1 MPTPWIAAIRYV
13 GYLAVVGLTSGC
25 GLNDSAVI
33 DCRCA
38 RDTDLSAFPACR
50 DVDLGADHSD
60 AESVF
65 STRVPDCPSGDLL
78 FLREPTTP
86 EAVLFNVRDTFE
98 GFSPVQYVDQ
108 LAEDFL
114 FVPELSGLE
123 FYREIYN
130 PPGDYNPDADSDTLW
145 AWEEERRFATN
156 VLDRQQFLQITISR
170 WYDAGE
176 DIPILYPDEP
186 GRETYIFDYIVDFIE
201 QPVGDGTPLAFEI
214 RGRMEVDL
222 VTPSEENPVW
232 SIRRWQDFRAG
243 VNDRS
248 FTELRGIFAQ

>member
-1 MPTPWIAAIRYV
+1 MRFAWLAIAAM
-13 GYLAVVGLTSGC
+13 AAGC
-25 GLNDSAVI
+25 GLDDSAEI
-33 DCRCA
+33 ECRCA
-38 RDTDLSAFPACR
+38 RDTDLSAFPLCR
-50 DVDLGADHSD
+50 DVDFETDH
-60 AESVF
+60 AEAENPF
-65 STRVPDCPSGDLL
+65 STRIPDCPSGDLL

-98 GFSPVQYVDQ
+98 GFSAVQYVDQ
-108 LAEDFL
+108 LSEDFL
-114 FVPELSGLE
+114 FVPELTGLE
-123 FYREIYN
+123 FYREIFN

-145 AWEEERRFATN
+145 ARDEERRFATN
-156 VLDRQQFLQITISR
+156 LLDRQQFQQITISR

-186 GRETYIFDYIVDFIE
+186 MRETYIFDYILDFIE
-201 QPVGDGTPLAFEI
+201 QPVDGGSPRAFEI

-243 VNDRS
+243 VGDQS
-248 FTELRGIFAQ
+248 LTELRGIFAQ